1 MPHEHPARSGD
12 TNALSITDLCRP
24 PAFELVCFGS
34 GGSRHRQRLFRLSK
48 PESQSDRFSSLCCCG
63 QSPQRRWPLG
73 LNRLRKNSVV
83 QKRFSSDVGVTGDPP
98 VDIGDLYN
106 LGKQKAAYL
115 P

>member
-1 MPHEHPARSGD
+1 
-12 TNALSITDLCRP
+12 
-24 PAFELVCFGS
+24 
-34 GGSRHRQRLFRLSK
+34 
-48 PESQSDRFSSLCCCG
+48 
-63 QSPQRRWPLG
+63 
-73 LNRLRKNSVV
+73 V